1 MFLSEKQITPET
13 LEMTSALNEVAAERG
28 QSLAQMALVW
38 ALEEGRLSS
47 VILGASRLAQLEEN
61 VAALKNR
68 EFTSEEK
75 RRIEEILK

>member
-1 MFLSEKQITPET
+1 MCI
-13 LEMTSALNEVAAERG
+13 RDR
-28 QSLAQMALVW
+28 VW
-38 ALEEGRLSS
+38 ALEAGRLSS

>member
-13 LEMTSALNEVAAERG
+13 LEMTLALNEVAAERG